1 MGRWAKRMAGGVVLA
16 GLATLAGAFL
26 WFELF
31 GYALGPNDARIVYED
46 LDRFAAAAAE
56 LPTVADSAGLLQ
68 GRYIDAGSRGLGKY
82 GRMYGV
88 TGETLARAMHR
99 LPHLYGAP
107 ENLAGRVRETEP
119 AVRRALAEYE
129 RIYPRAMYPP
139 VYYLVGNARA
149 GGANSSA
156 GVLIAA
162 ELYGGR
168 AGETDASLTRDT
180 HMTSDLPCLVTHEL
194 THFNQFVASPIVYVR
209 RWDNLARAIKEGAA
223 DFMAELSAGCHI
235 NGEAHAWGL
244 PHEAT
249 LWEEFRQV
257 LDGDDTGDWFFVRP
271 ESGDR
276 PQDLGYFLGYR
287 IVRAFYERAQD
298 KPAAIRRIMNIS
310 EYHRFLA
317 ESGYGGNDG
326 E

>member
-16 GLATLAGAFL
+16 GLTTLAGAFL

-31 GYALGPNDARIVYED
+31 GYALGPNDARIVYDD

-56 LPTVADSAGLLQ
+56 LPSVADSVGLLQ
-68 GRYIDAGSRGLGKY
+68 GSYIDAGSRGLGKY

-99 LPHLYGAP
+99 LPHLYRSP

-168 AGETDASLTRDT
+168 AGETDTSLTRDS

-194 THFNQFVASPIVYVR
+194 THFNHFVASPIVYVR

-235 NGEAHAWGL
+235 NDEAHAWGL

-249 LWEEFRQV
+249 LWEEFRHV
-257 LDGDDTGDWFFVRP
+257 LASDDTGDWFFVRP

-287 IVRAFYERAQD
+287 IVRTFYERAQH

-310 EYHRFLA
+310 DYHRFLA